1 MAKQVLT
8 DTFSESLNG
17 ATTARIDINACEG
30 NLTIDPFIG
39 GESLL
44 ASGTLQY
51 LEKQGAPTRSLVSR
65 DGQAVLTLKG
75 GTTRQPWFRFPWSAC
90 NMATDWEIHLNPTVS
105 SELIAHSDGGN
116 VKLNL
121 AGIAVTRVSADAG
134 GGNMEVV
141 LPDNV
146 ANLNVSAQTGAGN
159 VAVESGS
166 VLMGSNLINAKSGAG
181 NVDVRI
187 PSGVAARIHVTTGM
201 GVAIVDPRF
210 SKIDKNT
217 YQSPDFDSAANRV
230 EITIQ
235 SSAGNAS
242 VKTK

>member
-1 MAKQVLT
+1 MTKKVLS
-8 DTFSESLNG
+8 DTFSEPLNG
-17 ATTARIDINACEG
+17 ATTAMIDINAGDG
-30 NLTIDPFIG
+30 NLTIDPLIG

-51 LEKQGAPTRSLVSR
+51 LQKQGAPTRTLVSR
-65 DGQAVLTLKG
+65 DGQAALTLKG
-75 GTTRQPWFRFPWSAC
+75 GGAGQPWFRFPWSAC
-90 NMATDWEIHLNPTVS
+90 NGATEWQIHLNPTVLS
-105 SELIAHSDGGN
+105 DITAHSDGGN

-121 AGIAVTRVSADAG
+121 AGMTVTRVSADTG
-134 GGNMEVV
+134 GGNMEVI
-141 LPDNV
+141 LPDNA
-146 ANLNVSAQTGAGN
+146 ANLSVSAQTGGGN

-187 PSGVAARIHVTTGM
+187 PSNVAARIHVTTGV
-201 GVAIVDPRF
+201 GVATLDPRF

-217 YQSPDFDSAANRV
+217 YQSLDFDSAANRV

-235 SSAGNAS
+235 SGAGNVS
-242 VKTK
+242 VN

>member
-1 MAKQVLT
+1 MAKKVLT
-8 DTFSESLNG
+8 DTFSEPLNG
-17 ATTARIDINACEG
+17 AMTARVEINAGDG
-30 NLTIDPFIG
+30 NLTIDPLIG

-51 LEKQGAPTRSLVSR
+51 LEKQGAPTRTLLSR
-65 DGQAVLTLKG
+65 DGQTALKLKG
-75 GTTRQPWFRFPWSAC
+75 GGAGQPWFRFPWSAC
-90 NMATDWEIHLNPTVS
+90 NGATDWEIHLNPTAS

-121 AGIAVTRVSADAG
+121 SGMAVTRLSADTG
-134 GGNMEVV
+134 GGNIEVI
-141 LPDNV
+141 LPDN
-146 ANLNVSAQTGAGN
+146 ATNLNVSAQTGGGN

-166 VLMGSNLINAKSGAG
+166 ALMGSNLINAKSGAG

-187 PSGVAARIHVTTGM
+187 PSGVAARIHVTTKM
-201 GVAIVDPRF
+201 GVAIMDPRF

-217 YQSPDFDSAANRV
+217 YQSPDFESAANRV

-235 SSAGNAS
+235 SGAGNVS
-242 VKTK
+242 VNTK